1 MILSVSLSFFFPWLV
16 PTLPSR
22 FFGFFTLVRLRWS
35 SSVFLFSPRTKTNGK
50 HSRTHARTRLQP
62 LGNQE
67 LWKFVHSVYGTE
79 LGFSSND
86 EAGTSSSIV
95 CGVSASAGEASPL
108 SEVNQVQPSISLQQ
122 LSSPSPS
129 LHSAQTSNDDDSG
142 NVLHQP
148 ISHNAIRN
156 RHHHYSRRLQVG
168 PDSHSLHSACL
179 SVSSVASIC
188 RFSSLSTSWS
198 YVVCPIIISAT
209 DGVVTFAILN
219 VRWRLQLV
227 IKKKARGSTE
237 KKQNKKQTQL
247 TQHGLIGSHLSVK
260 SIVVVV
266 VMPEGHAWTAL
277 FSVGGHSEVK
287 ELKDKEK
294 PMECWKLRRWSTKD
308 KSPLHQLKDGG
319 SNWKSLSS

>member
-1 MILSVSLSFFFPWLV
+1 MISVSFIFLVIGSDASVSVLWFFHTRSFAVVIVGASFFF
-16 PTLPSR
+16 TSFENQR
-22 FFGFFTLVRLRWS
+22 Q
-35 SSVFLFSPRTKTNGK
+35 NN
-50 HSRTHARTRLQP
+50 HAHTYTRLQP

-86 EAGTSSSIV
+86 EAGASSSIV

-148 ISHNAIRN
+148 VSHNAIRN

-179 SVSSVASIC
+179 SISSVASIC
-188 RFSSLSTSWS
+188 RFSSFYASSS
-198 YVVCPIIISAT
+198 SMC
-209 DGVVTFAILN
+209 
-219 VRWRLQLV
+219 
-227 IKKKARGSTE
+227 AR
-237 KKQNKKQTQL
+237 
-247 TQHGLIGSHLSVK
+247 V
-260 SIVVVV
+260 
-266 VMPEGHAWTAL
+266 
-277 FSVGGHSEVK
+277 
-287 ELKDKEK
+287 
-294 PMECWKLRRWSTKD
+294 
-308 KSPLHQLKDGG
+308 
-319 SNWKSLSS
+319 

>member
-1 MILSVSLSFFFPWLV
+1 MILSVSLSFFPWLV

-22 FFGFFTLVRLRWS
+22 FFGFFHTRSFAVAVVGVSFFHLIRK
-35 SSVFLFSPRTKTNGK
+35 PNGN

-86 EAGTSSSIV
+86 EAGTSTSIV
-95 CGVSASAGEASPL
+95 CGVGASAGEASPL

-188 RFSSLSTSWS
+188 RFSRLFPLHRLLCLSD
-198 YVVCPIIISAT
+198 YNLC
-209 DGVVTFAILN
+209 N
-219 VRWRLQLV
+219 RWRSQQLSPFLTLD
-227 IKKKARGSTE
+227 GS
-237 KKQNKKQTQL
+237 Q
-247 TQHGLIGSHLSVK
+247 
-260 SIVVVV
+260 
-266 VMPEGHAWTAL
+266 P
-277 FSVGGHSEVK
+277 
-287 ELKDKEK
+287 
-294 PMECWKLRRWSTKD
+294 ST
-308 KSPLHQLKDGG
+308 
-319 SNWKSLSS
+319 